1 MLSWIVRIVI
11 GLAVF
16 VLILLWE
23 TKKANGQEMTKAFT
37 GLLAVCLFV
46 GLYFGLGTGK
56 SLLKAIAIAA
66 VVFFVGGVAEFLALE
81 GIKNKLPAKNEDEA
95 YGSAGILVGFVNAAA
110 CGVFAA
116 MTAAHLINL

>member
-1 MLSWIVRIVI
+1 MISWIVRIIV
-11 GLAVF
+11 GLMVF

-46 GLYFGLGTGK
+46 GLYFGLAAGA
-56 SLLKAIAIAA
+56 SVLKAVIIAV
-66 VVFFVGGVAEFLALE
+66 VVFFVCGIAEFLALE
-81 GIKNKLPAKNEDEA
+81 GIKNKLSAKSEDEA
-95 YGSAGILVGFVNAAA
+95 YGSAGKLIGFVNAAA

-116 MTAAHLINL
+116 LIAAHYVH